1 MKSFFLRFAAQAVQS
16 ISVRL
21 ANLERA
27 KPAALGTSTH
37 DLLKAKRMADFV
49 DRGDHVLDVG
59 SGHGDRLVH
68 LSLFRSDLTT
78 VGVDLAG
85 GCPTHLPG
93 STTPAIQTFD
103 GKRLPFDDGSFDI
116 VMTCYVLHHLSPVAV
131 DAMLSEMLR
140 CAKKR
145 LLILEDSVDRWD
157 TFYRLRNWMH
167 ILDTD
172 AEYAS
177 SATFTK
183 RRAVDSFLTRP
194 EWVDRLG
201 KLPRVRHVQFVSLDD
216 ISLYR
221 HHSLFVV
228 ELEP

>member
-1 MKSFFLRFAAQAVQS
+1 MSSLIFRLAAQAVQS
-16 ISVRL
+16 ISAHL
-21 ANLERA
+21 ANMERA
-27 KPAALGTSTH
+27 KPAALATSTH
-37 DLLKAKRMADFV
+37 DLLKAKRMAAFIDPG
-49 DRGDHVLDVG
+49 DRVLDVG

-85 GCPTHLPG
+85 GRPTPLPG
-93 STTPAIQTFD
+93 STTPDIHTFD
-103 GKRLPFDDGSFDI
+103 GKRVPFDDKSFDI

-145 LLILEDSVDRWD
+145 ILILEDSTDHWD

-172 AEYAS
+172 LEYAS
-177 SATFTK
+177 SASFIK
-183 RRAVDSFLTRP
+183 RRGIDSFLTRP
-194 EWVDRLG
+194 EWLDRLS
-201 KLPRVRHVQFVSLDD
+201 KLPRARHVQFVSLDD
-216 ISLYR
+216 ISRYR

-228 ELEP
+228 ELDP